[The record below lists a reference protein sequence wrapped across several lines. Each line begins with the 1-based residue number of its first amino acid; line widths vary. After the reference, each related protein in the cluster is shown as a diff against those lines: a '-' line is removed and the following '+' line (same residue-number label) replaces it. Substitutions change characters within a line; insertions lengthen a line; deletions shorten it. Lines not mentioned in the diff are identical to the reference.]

1 MPTINK
7 IRIVNFAYNDDK
19 RLIIDETFEY
29 HGKNG
34 LMNLLNGGGK
44 TVLIQAIMQPF
55 IPLAKLGKRE
65 FEELFRKDK
74 EPVYILVEWKL
85 DNNNGYMTNG
95 IAIKRN
101 SHSHDDESTDKIDY
115 FTFILEGTKSKTN
128 ITNLKLSNKLNDKI
142 TFTHFSEVKNTIKSS
157 GGTTYEKNSDAYKKA
172 LNSFRIDTKEWRNI
186 IAKINSEEG
195 GLLKLFENCK
205 TSSAL
210 MREWILKSI
219 KENLSDSTNMPGLL
233 DRTEKHIIQSRE
245 SIEDKE
251 KRRDLIKYADD
262 ISNINMELFKLK
274 DINDKIME
282 AKVNLSNLLYTLNTH
297 IEEKKLEEGI
307 IALDINDINE
317 RLGQI
322 KIEELSSQYY
332 FELDDKTKLEQSK
345 LEFETKLEK
354 AREENEKLERVIR
367 SLEAANLRGQK
378 LKEEKSLEDI
388 NTKLSKLTKEQS
400 EIDKELEDLG
410 FTIRSLYDQKINSLK
425 EIVTKNEKS
434 LKERK
439 LELESLEYRMKSVT
453 TEKENLL
460 KDRSSNET
468 RTSTLDCEIE
478 NLFNEI
484 DPLNIM
490 LKIDG
495 NEVTKEKAFLCNKL
509 SDLNSQIDKAIEEK
523 KKLKQ
528 DIVNNTTL
536 IQETIESMG
545 KINIDITTKTNL
557 LDAFNNEL
565 SKINSRLTLFD
576 INDFSISKKDRVISH
591 LNNKVAI
598 LAKYISDNGVEVIR
612 KKEILEKLSS
622 SGIRINNEF
631 INYLKD
637 KGIQPILGA
646 DYIKESIPTE
656 ELRLEII
663 DKNPL
668 LPFAIIL
675 DKASIEYIQE
685 NIPEMHADSPII
697 IIERETLVHIKLS
710 DSKGYTL
717 INENIGVLALYNKE
731 LVIKKDIEEEKNKI
745 ISTISRLEEENKNWD
760 NQRIKIGQLSDLIDG
775 FIYEEDYDVLLNEQI
790 IELKQKAQ
798 VKREIQAQLNY
809 DNKLLENKI
818 QEKESHLT
826 SLNDAVRNHEALID
840 KCDKLYKYID
850 ARKDLSAKLEVIKIN
865 QNLVEKEEK
874 ELTER
879 TKELRTKNEDMNVTI
894 TTDKGKVKSEAVK
907 QEQYLRY
914 NTGNVVD
921 GKLEI
926 LEQRYRSLKS
936 KTDSSSIDEYKE
948 RLVKIK
954 KEINRL
960 KEELEEYEDYDI
972 IEYDAERRK
981 ETKRKLKEVSDTIES
996 YVGEVAVLKNNIGKK
1011 KDAMDDIIGKLGTNE
1026 LKSRGDIGSNLDQ
1039 EKIYLK
1045 NKLQELNENII
1056 KVKREIT
1063 ECELILTRLDDSTL
1077 LEGFVNVEPSIY
1089 VEEFVS
1095 NRKHIFDK
1103 NNKELNK
1110 LKKEEFEFKNLIKE
1124 QFDNLYNNHSGKND
1138 TIDKITKVLRNLT
1151 SNSNNITFELHE
1163 FIKTRIEVINR
1174 MIDKIK
1180 EDLSSLEKAE
1190 KQLINNYLD
1199 AAKQYTEEINKIDK
1213 NSTITIQGK
1222 KLKMMKIKNI
1232 KDDESSPINLTNYI
1246 VEQLEMLTNNIEVE
1260 NNDLVKAINRE
1271 FDIETLL
1278 VHYCRLNYVRID
1290 FLKIEDNIF
1299 LSKDRP
1305 WEEVTTN
1312 NSGGEKFV
1320 SYFVLFSTLINYERK
1335 NHLHKEVVS
1344 MCLIMDNPFAAISSK
1359 HLLIPL
1365 FEYAK
1370 KNNIQLI
1377 CFTDHNKADIMDR
1390 FDVIHKLVIKTL
1402 VNNKEFIS
1410 SEKIKDDFEVMNDGY
1425 YYYNEQISLID

>member
-19 RLIIDETFEY
+19 RLIIDETFDY

-74 EPVYILVEWKL
+74 EPAYILVEWKL

-101 SHSHDDESTDKIDY
+101 SNSHDDESTDKIDY

-128 ITNLKLSNKLNDKI
+128 ITNLKLSNKVNDKI
-142 TFTHFSEVKNTIKSS
+142 TFAHFSEVKNTIKSS

-172 LNSFRIDTKEWRNI
+172 LNSFRIDTKEWRNV

-210 MREWILKSI
+210 MRDWILKSI
-219 KENLSDSTNMPGLL
+219 KENLRDSTNMPGLL

-251 KRRDLIKYADD
+251 KRRDLIKYSDE
-262 ISNINMELFKLK
+262 ISNINMKLFKLK
-274 DINDKIME
+274 DIDDKIME
-282 AKVNLSNLLYTLNTH
+282 AKVNLANLLYTLNTH
-297 IEEKKLEEGI
+297 IEEKKLEEEI
-307 IALDINDINE
+307 IELDITDIDE

-345 LEFETKLEK
+345 LEFEAKLEK
-354 AREENEKLERVIR
+354 AR
-367 SLEAANLRGQK
+367 
-378 LKEEKSLEDI
+378 EEKSLEDI
-388 NTKLSKLTKEQS
+388 NTKLSKLTKEQF

-410 FTIRSLYDQKINSLK
+410 FTIRSLYDQKINTLK
-425 EIVTKNEKS
+425 EIVIKNEKS
-434 LKERK
+434 LKESR
-439 LELESLEYRMKSVT
+439 LELNSLEQHIKSVV
-453 TEKENLL
+453 TEKEKLL
-460 KDRSSNET
+460 TDRASTET
-468 RTSTLDCEIE
+468 SISVSESEVE
-478 NLFNEI
+478 NLVNEI

-490 LKIDG
+490 LKIDE
-495 NEVTKEKAFLCNKL
+495 NEVTKEKKLLCNKL
-509 SDLNSQIDKAIEEK
+509 SYLNSQIERTREEK
-523 KKLKQ
+523 ENLKK
-528 DIVNNTTL
+528 DINNNTTL
-536 IQETIESMG
+536 IQETIESIG
-545 KINIDITTKTNL
+545 EININITTKTNL

-565 SKINSRLTLFD
+565 NKINSRLSLFD
-576 INDFSISKKDRVISH
+576 INDFSISKKDRVLSN
-591 LNNKVAI
+591 LNNKIVV
-598 LAKYISDNGVEVIR
+598 LNKHMSDNNLEVIR
-612 KKEILEKLSS
+612 NRETLEKLSS
-622 SGIRINNEF
+622 GGIKINNEF

-646 DYIKESIPTE
+646 DYIKESMPTE

-685 NIPEMHADSPII
+685 NIPAIYADSPII
-697 IIERETLVHIKLS
+697 IIEREALVHIKLS
-710 DSKGYTL
+710 GSKDYTL

-731 LVIKKDIEEEKNKI
+731 LVIKKDVEEEKNKI
-745 ISTISRLEEENKNWD
+745 ISTISRLEEENKNWN
-760 NQRIKIGQLSDLIDG
+760 NQRIKISQLSDIIEGLT
-775 FIYEEDYDVLLNEQI
+775 YEEDYDVLLNEQI
-790 IELKQKAQ
+790 IELKQKEKA
-798 VKREIQAQLNY
+798 KRETQAALKEAN
-809 DNKLLENKI
+809 NLLENKI
-818 QEKESHLT
+818 LEKESYLT
-826 SLNDAVRNHEALID
+826 TLNNDVIIHKSLIE
-840 KCDKLYKYID
+840 KCDKLYKHIGK
-850 ARKDLSAKLEVIKIN
+850 RKILSAKLEDIKIN
-865 QNLVEKEEK
+865 QNLVYKEEN

-879 TKELRTKNEDMNVTI
+879 IQELRTKNEDMNVTI
-894 TTDKGKVKSEAVK
+894 TTDKGKVKSEAEK
-907 QEQYLRY
+907 QEQYSIY

-921 GKLEI
+921 GELAI

-936 KTDSSSIDEYKE
+936 KTDSSSMDEYKE
-948 RLVKIK
+948 RLVEIK

-960 KEELEEYEDYDI
+960 KEELEEYEDYDL
-972 IEYDAERRK
+972 IEYDAEKRK
-981 ETKRKLKEVSDTIES
+981 ETKRKLKEISDTIES
-996 YVGEVAVLKNNIGKK
+996 YVGEVAVLNNNIGKK
-1011 KDAMDDIIGKLGTNE
+1011 KEAMDNIIGKLGANE
-1026 LKSRGDIGSNLDQ
+1026 LKSREDIGSNLDQ

-1045 NKLQELNENII
+1045 NKLQEFNKNII
-1056 KVKREIT
+1056 KVKKEIT
-1063 ECELILTRLDDSTL
+1063 ECEQILTRIDDSTL
-1077 LEGFVNVEPSIY
+1077 LEGFVKVEPSIY
-1089 VEEFVS
+1089 IEEFIS
-1095 NRKHIFDK
+1095 NRQHIFDK

-1110 LKKEEFEFKNLIKE
+1110 LIKEEFDYKILIKE

-1199 AAKQYTEEINKIDK
+1199 VAKQYTEEINKIDK

-1278 VHYCRLNYVRID
+1278 IHYCRLNYVRID

-1312 NSGGEKFV
+1312 NSGGEKFI

-1390 FDVIHKLVIKTL
+1390 FNVIHKLVIKTL